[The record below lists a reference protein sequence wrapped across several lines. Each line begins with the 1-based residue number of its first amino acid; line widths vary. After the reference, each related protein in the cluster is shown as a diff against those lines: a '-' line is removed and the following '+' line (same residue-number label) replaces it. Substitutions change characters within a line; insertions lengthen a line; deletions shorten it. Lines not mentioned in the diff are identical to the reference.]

1 MITHPLGKNIG
12 PPKSDKK
19 YYQILILLFHFYK
32 ILGWLNAHIFKEKKI
47 HLSFSFQD
55 QKLQRKYQTCHTIW
69 IQKRDKFGA
78 LLLFAHIYSI

>member
-32 ILGWLNAHIFKEKKI
+32 ILGWLNAHIFKEKNPFVI
-47 HLSFSFQD
+47 F
-55 QKLQRKYQTCHTIW
+55 
-69 IQKRDKFGA
+69 IQGSKVTGEIPDMSHYLDPKKR
-78 LLLFAHIYSI
+78 